1 MNRENI
7 RLIIDVVIV
16 PLISAAVFIL
26 WDLNKSVN
34 TLNTQVGV
42 ILNQNTNLEKRIDRL
57 EAKVF
62 GE

>member
-16 PLISAAVFIL
+16 PLISAVVFIL

>member
-57 EAKVF
+57 EEKIF
-62 GE
+62 GK